1 MLPEES
7 SERGKGFMTIEKKT
21 DCAHMANITG
31 WSHRLCAEV
40 LNPGDLAIDLTA
52 GNGNDTLH
60 LAQCTAAQAS
70 GCVIGFDIQ
79 RCALNASAALLTA
92 HDFPV
97 CIHTEATATDVH
109 PSSQVRPDT
118 GVHLFHCGHQYLE
131 HHLPRA
137 PKVIIG
143 NLGYLPGASHTITT
157 NVLTSIRAA
166 EQGLAA
172 LLPQGRLLLVVYPG
186 HPAGYDEPHA
196 LIQLFA
202 ELPKQ
207 RWDSIN
213 ISCTNAAK
221 APFLLGAE
229 RRR

>member
-1 MLPEES
+1 MV
-7 SERGKGFMTIEKKT
+7 TEKK
-21 DCAHMANITG
+21 MAYLCIADITS
-31 WSHRLCAEV
+31 WSHRLCAEI
-40 LNPGDLAIDLTA
+40 LDPGDLAIDLTA

-79 RCALNASAALLTA
+79 QLALNASATLLTA

-97 CIHTEATATDVH
+97 CIHTEATANDVH
-109 PSSQVRPDT
+109 PASRVCSDT
-118 GVHLFHCGHQYLE
+118 GVHLFHCGHQHLK

-157 NVLTSIRAA
+157 NVGTTLSAV

-172 LLPQGRLLLVVYPG
+172 LVPQGRLLLVVYPG
-186 HPAGYDEPHA
+186 HPAGHEEAHA
-196 LIQLFA
+196 LMQFFA
-202 ELPKQ
+202 KLPKQ

-213 ISCTNAAK
+213 IGCLNAAK